1 MTFNIGL
8 VVNPL
13 AGLGGSVALKGS
25 DNVAQEALALGAVP
39 KANLR
44 CIQALT
50 EVAGLDVCVYAFA
63 GDMGADCGLAAGIAT
78 EVIGQAKT
86 QPSSAED
93 TMTAAQALLKKGVD
107 LLVFVG
113 GDGTARDL
121 LQAIGDQVPV
131 VGIPAGVKIH
141 SGVYG
146 ITPAAAG
153 QVIAQ
158 LVKGELVS
166 LRSQEVRDIDEEEF
180 RAGRVKARY
189 YGELQVPES
198 HQYMQATKDGA
209 KEGSKEIEALVLDD
223 ISAHV
228 EELMEPGVRYI
239 MGSGSTVAAIMS
251 YLDLENTLL
260 GVDVIEDG
268 QVIASD
274 VTAQQLLD
282 LCDHHAAELFITLI
296 GGQGH
301 VLGRG
306 NQQLSP
312 ELIKHLGL
320 SNIHIVA
327 TKTKL
332 KGLEGRP
339 LLVDSG
345 DPQLDKDLAGLVPV
359 ICGFHDVVLYPLG
372 NPVPVLVADTV
383 GML

>member
-25 DNVAQEALALGAVP
+25 DDVAAQALSLGAVP
-39 KANLR
+39 KANSR
-44 CIQALT
+44 CLQALA
-50 EVAGLDVCVYAFA
+50 ELAGLDVCIYSFA
-63 GDMGADCGLAAGIAT
+63 GDMGADCGLKAGMT
-78 EVIGQAKT
+78 TVVIGAAKT
-86 QPSSAED
+86 QPSSASD
-93 TMTAAQALLKKGVD
+93 TIEAAQALLKQGVD

-146 ITPAAAG
+146 ITPVAAG

-158 LVKGELVS
+158 LVKGDLVS
-166 LRSQEVRDIDEEEF
+166 LRNQEVRDIDEEEF

-198 HQYMQATKDGA
+198 HEYMQATKDSASVGA
-209 KEGSKEIEALVLDD
+209 KEIETLVLDD
-223 ISAHV
+223 IAAHV

-239 MGSGSTVAAIMS
+239 MGSGSTLAAVMS
-251 YLDLENTLL
+251 YLGLENTLL
-260 GVDVIEDG
+260 GVDIVEDG
-268 QVIASD
+268 QVLASD
-274 VTAQQLLD
+274 VTAQQLLV
-282 LCDHHAAELFITLI
+282 LCKNHKVELFITLI

-312 ELIKHLGL
+312 QLIRLLGL
-320 SNIHIVA
+320 GNIHILA

-332 KGLEGRP
+332 KGLNGRP

-345 DPQLDKDLAGLVPV
+345 DPKLDQELTGLVPV
-359 ICGFHDVVLYPLG
+359 ICGFHDLVLYPLG
-372 NPVPVLVADTV
+372 NPSNVK
-383 GML
+383 

>member
-25 DNVAQEALALGAVP
+25 DNVAPEALALGAVP
-39 KANLR
+39 KANVR
-44 CIQALT
+44 CMQALT
-50 EVAGLDVCVYAFA
+50 ELAGLDVCIYAFS
-63 GDMGADCGLAAGIAT
+63 GDMGADCGLAAGIT
-78 EVIGQAKT
+78 TKVIGEAKT
-86 QPSSAED
+86 QPSRATD
-93 TMTAAQALLKKGVD
+93 TMLAAQALLKKGVD

-121 LQAIGDQVPV
+121 LKAIGDQVPV

-146 ITPAAAG
+146 ITPLAAG

-158 LVKGELVS
+158 LVRGELVS

-228 EELMEPGVRYI
+228 EELMEPGIRYI
-239 MGSGSTVAAIMS
+239 MGSGSTVAAIMN
-251 YLDLENTLL
+251 YLDLKNTLL

-268 QVIASD
+268 QVVASD
-274 VTAQQLLD
+274 VTAQQLLA
-282 LCDHHAAELFITLI
+282 LCRHHSAQLFITLI

-306 NQQLSP
+306 NQQLSA

-320 SNIHIVA
+320 TNIHIVA

-332 KGLEGRP
+332 KGLNGRP

-345 DPQLDKDLAGLVPV
+345 DPTLDQALAGLVPV

-372 NPVPVLVADTV
+372 NP
-383 GML
+383 

>member
-8 VVNPL
+8 VINPL

-25 DNVAQEALALGAVP
+25 DNVALEALALGALP

-44 CIQALT
+44 CLQALA
-50 EVAGLDVCVYAFA
+50 ELEGLDVCVYAFA
-63 GDMGADCGLAAGIAT
+63 GDMGADCALAAGLKT
-78 EVIGQAKT
+78 ETVGQAKT
-86 QPSSAED
+86 HPSSALD
-93 TMTAAQALLKKGVD
+93 TMAAAQLLLKRGVD
-107 LLVFVG
+107 LLVFAG

-166 LRSQEVRDIDEEEF
+166 LRSQEVRDIDEQEF

-209 KEGSKEIEALVLDD
+209 KPGAKEVEALVLDD
-223 ISAHV
+223 IAAHV
-228 EELMEPGVRYI
+228 EELMEPGIRYI
-239 MGSGSTVAAIMS
+239 MGSGSTVDAIMQ
-251 YLDLENTLL
+251 YLGFNNTLL
-260 GVDVIEDG
+260 GVDVVEDG
-268 QVIASD
+268 QVIARD
-274 VTAQQLLD
+274 ATAKTLLD
-282 LCDHHAAELFITLI
+282 LCSHHPSQLFITLI

-312 ELIKHLGL
+312 QLINQLGL
-320 SNIHIVA
+320 VNIHIVA

-332 KGLEGRP
+332 KALVGRP

-345 DPQLDKDLAGLVPV
+345 DPQLDIELAGLVPV
-359 ICGFHDVVLYPLG
+359 ICGYHDVVLYPLG
-372 NPVPVLVADTV
+372 NP
-383 GML
+383 